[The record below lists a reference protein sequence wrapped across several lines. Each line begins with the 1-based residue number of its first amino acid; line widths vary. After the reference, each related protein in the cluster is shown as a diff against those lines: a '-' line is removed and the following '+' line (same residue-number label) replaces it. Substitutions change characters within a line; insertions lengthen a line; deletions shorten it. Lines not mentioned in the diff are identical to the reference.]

1 MPRRQ
6 RVVAKA
12 PITPN
17 AIDSCTAYPCDYT
30 ISICNVALRDEM
42 QKSHF
47 QEAIRKMTCFF
58 SWYCWVM

>member
-17 AIDSCTAYPCDYT
+17 ATDSCMAYPCDYT

-42 QKSHF
+42 QKSLF
-47 QEAIRKMTCFF
+47 QEGSHGHEATSYR
-58 SWYCWVM
+58 